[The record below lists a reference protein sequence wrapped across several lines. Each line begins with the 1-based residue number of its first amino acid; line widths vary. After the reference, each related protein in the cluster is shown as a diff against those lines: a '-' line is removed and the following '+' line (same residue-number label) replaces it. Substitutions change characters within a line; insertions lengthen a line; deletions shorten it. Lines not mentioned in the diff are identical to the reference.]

1 MKVYLFFWNI
11 FFRVTYVT
19 IAEQRQQNFGMVQRA
34 FIRVVDQDTQQEIVR
49 FDLTEEVFSFLYPR
63 FRLASVRFRRFSTS
77 ALQGLDFCMSLSRV
91 FADLFFAH
99 CAVHVHLSLSTI
111 SLFALSPFFTISLFA
126 LCNLFRSSQFI
137 SVFVICHFAA
147 ILQCSNSL
155 FAIPRRNFAL
165 RFTNSLQACMWSCM
179 LFGELYRY
187 GNEWKFKA
195 LGQGMQGG
203 LKGVGAQFGMQL
215 A

>member
-99 CAVHVHLSLSTI
+99 CAVHVSRSLVALYYIAFRTFSLFHYFTFCSLQFI
-111 SLFALSPFFTISLFA
+111 SLFTIYFGLRYLS
-126 LCNLFRSSQFI
+126 LC
-137 SVFVICHFAA
+137 
-147 ILQCSNSL
+147 
-155 FAIPRRNFAL
+155 RNFA
-165 RFTNSLQACMWSCM
+165 M
-179 LFGELYRY
+179 
-187 GNEWKFKA
+187 
-195 LGQGMQGG
+195 
-203 LKGVGAQFGMQL
+203 
-215 A
+215 